1 MNNNRSEYIQQRASS
16 QTGTFTKRRMT
27 NRSSSVTN
35 GEDAFVS
42 MTRME
47 RTDGDRPRK
56 AIDPNEKHLCTD
68 HLLDDLRG
76 RTISGAFITI
86 ASQGTQFL
94 LNLASIMVL
103 ARLLTPK
110 DFGLYAMVT
119 TVMGFLWMFQDAG
132 LSTATVQRQ
141 QITHEQVSNLFWV
154 NVGVGGV
161 TTLLVAALSPVVAWF
176 YREPRLVVVTLVL
189 SGTFLLTSAT
199 VQHIALLNRQMRF
212 GLVAMIYIVSL
223 LAGVL
228 TGVGMAL
235 LGYGYWALVGA
246 SVMQVAIRLVLA
258 WLISGW
264 RPQLPSRNT
273 QTWHM
278 LTFGANITAG
288 SLIHSLAR
296 GADNLLIGRF
306 FGAAAVGLYSRAS
319 ILLIRPLEQF
329 TTPINAVLVPVLSRL
344 QTQPERYRRTFLR
357 AYEAMALIS
366 FLATGLLLPLARPVT
381 LVVLGPRWEEAA
393 PIFAAFSIAA
403 LCIPLAGAST
413 WLFQTQGRGKD
424 WLFFSFLGSCIT
436 VASYVAGLPFGP
448 AGLAISYSVGGLF
461 IGVPTLYYFAG
472 REGPVT
478 TADLWTGI
486 FRYLPLW
493 IVVCVVTWLVHLR
506 FVNSAPLVQ
515 LVVCAPVGLLSGLL
529 LIYIVRPMRRTAV
542 ALTDILQ
549 ELIARI
555 RR

>member
-1 MNNNRSEYIQQRASS
+1 
-16 QTGTFTKRRMT
+16 MT
-27 NRSSSVTN
+27 NNSSSVSN
-35 GEDAFVS
+35 DEDVFVRV
-42 MTRME
+42 TRPE
-47 RTDGDRPRK
+47 RIEGDRPRK
-56 AIDPNEKHLCTD
+56 AIDPNEKHLRTD
-68 HLLDDLRG
+68 HLLSDLKG

-86 ASQGTQFL
+86 VSQGTQFL

-132 LSTATVQRQ
+132 LSTATVQRRE
-141 QITHEQVSNLFWV
+141 ITHAQVSNLYWV

-176 YREPRLVVVTLVL
+176 FREPRLVGITLVL
-189 SGTFLLTSAT
+189 SGTFLFASST

-212 GLVAMIYIVSL
+212 GLIAMIYIVST
-223 LAGVL
+223 LAGYL

-246 SVMQVAIRLVLA
+246 SVTQVAVRLVLA

-264 RPQLPSRNT
+264 RPKLPSRNT

-278 LTFGANITAG
+278 LTFGANLTIG
-288 SLIHSLAR
+288 SLIYSPAR

-329 TTPINAVLVPVLSRL
+329 TVPINAVLIPALSRV
-344 QTQPERYRRTFLR
+344 QTEPERYRRTFLR
-357 AYEAMALIS
+357 VYEALALIS
-366 FLATGLLLPLARPVT
+366 FLSTGLLLPLARPLT
-381 LVVLGPRWEEAA
+381 LVVLGPKWEQAA
-393 PIFAAFSIAA
+393 PIFAGFSNAA
-403 LCIPLAGAST
+403 LCIPLAVAST

-424 WLFFSFLGSCIT
+424 WLFASLLGSCIT
-436 VASYVAGLPFGP
+436 IASFVAGLPFGP
-448 AGLAISYSVGGLF
+448 AGMAIAYSVGVLF
-461 IGVPTLYYFAG
+461 IGVPNVYYFAG
-472 REGPVT
+472 RQGPVS
-478 TADLWTGI
+478 TADLWSAI

-493 IVVCVVTWLVHLR
+493 IVVCGVTWLVHLPLM
-506 FVNSAPLVQ
+506 NSAPLVQ
-515 LVVCAPVGLLSGLL
+515 LAVCAPAGLFAGTI
-529 LIYIVRPMRRTAV
+529 LICLVPPMRRTALG
-542 ALTDILQ
+542 LTDILQ
-549 ELIARI
+549 ELITRMK
-555 RR
+555 R

>member
-1 MNNNRSEYIQQRASS
+1 MNINRSEYIQQRASS

-27 NRSSSVTN
+27 NSSSSVTN
-35 GEDAFVS
+35 GEDACVS

-47 RTDGDRPRK
+47 RTDDRPRK
-56 AIDPNEKHLCTD
+56 AIDPNEKHLSTD

-176 YREPRLVVVTLVL
+176 YREPRLVGVTLVL

-223 LAGVL
+223 LGGVL

-366 FLATGLLLPLARPVT
+366 FLSTGLLLPLARPVT